1 MDTRYFGGGL
11 TAVNEIQA
19 DRGRASEPA
28 AEDAY
33 YTQNMPADGRG
44 PHRRDEE
51 FRLALAS
58 HLADYRKH
66 RALIAAKDGCGTHNP
81 VQSTATGK
89 LRNLAEAGAAR
100 LAALWSAVK
109 NRRSV
114 ARAAKR
120 RSPCKAPSRSDGSS
134 EKGAANAERTSPR
147 VRPMSLSMWSSHLR
161 SRATDRPFLTALH
174 TAAMRAAPAAARLR
188 SVAVVVGWTGL

>member
-81 VQSTATGK
+81 VQSTASGK

-114 ARAAKR
+114 ARLLKWDDHMLSDIGLTRGDVRSALAAPFSEDPSDRLGALQGER
-120 RSPCKAPSRSDGSS
+120 RFAARATALARPVPVQFSDVTVPSAFAGMSGES
-134 EKGAANAERTSPR
+134 ANAKS
-147 VRPMSLSMWSSHLR
+147 
-161 SRATDRPFLTALH
+161 
-174 TAAMRAAPAAARLR
+174 
-188 SVAVVVGWTGL
+188 G